1 MYYVPKYQRAYAW
14 EADSISDFTNDLLKC
29 FKKRKEG
36 NPIAHFFGGIL
47 SVEHSVPGVVN
58 QKKYEIIDGQQ
69 RIATFTILATC
80 LIDVSESLRLEAA
93 SQGDGHSQ
101 TLLDARIKSL
111 QERFVGFEQEVN
123 SALVA
128 VRVLELSKADDPF
141 YKSLIDKTGVGPTRQ
156 SHERLGY
163 AFSTLRATIDE
174 LIVNLPSIADKIAEL
189 KTLETV
195 LEADFTLLDMVTF
208 KKEDAFRL
216 FQVLNDRG
224 TSLTDGDLLRAKT
237 LEILEGFPTEQDA
250 VERLWDEILADST
263 VETDSYLNWIY
274 ESYEGKRSPQNEL
287 FDSLMDTFFPQ
298 QNQNALSADD
308 ARAVLANVQQI
319 KQDIDTCRKLV
330 DGQWPFSNRQ
340 PITAW
345 DRTRLSILVKELGHT
360 LAIPLFL
367 AATKLN
373 HQRFSEIVQMV
384 ERSFFR
390 YKLISNQHVSALK
403 KIYYEEALAIRRDPA
418 AYRLQ
423 SLKTKL
429 GTLIAA
435 KAPDAVFRS
444 GLENLVYQESG
455 ASNKPL
461 KYLLMTIEYYLEW
474 YENGAAGAPVC
485 VDKSRVYDFAGTS
498 IEHVYPRN
506 AEVAVLEVTLEPLKN
521 TLGNLTIMDPG
532 QNTLV
537 GNESF
542 VAKKPEFGRSAVKLT
557 RQIGENAQWTSA
569 EIDAHK
575 NRLAD
580 IALKVFR
587 P

>member
-1 MYYVPKYQRAYAW
+1 MA
-14 EADSISDFTNDLLKC
+14 N
-29 FKKRKEG
+29 
-36 NPIAHFFGGIL
+36 
-47 SVEHSVPGVVN
+47 
-58 QKKYEIIDGQQ
+58 
-69 RIATFTILATC
+69 C
-80 LIDVSESLRLEAA
+80 LINIYETLRSEAI
-93 SQGDGHSQ
+93 SQGDVHSQ
-101 TLLDARIKSL
+101 TLLEARTKSL

-123 SALVA
+123 SALVP

-141 YKSLIDKTGVGPTRQ
+141 YKSKVDNTGVVATRQ
-156 SHERLGY
+156 SHERLDY
-163 AFSTLRATIDE
+163 AFSTLRSTIDE
-174 LIVNLPSIADKIAEL
+174 LIANLPAIADKIAEL
-189 KTLETV
+189 KILETV
-195 LEADFTLLDMVTF
+195 LEADFTLLHMVTF
-208 KKEDAFRL
+208 NKEDAFRL

-224 TSLTDGDLLRAKT
+224 TSLNDGDLLRART
-237 LEILEGFPTEQDA
+237 LEVLEGFSTEQNA
-250 VERLWDEILADST
+250 VEQLWDEILADST

-287 FDSLMDTFFPQ
+287 FDSLMETFFPQ
-298 QNQNALSADD
+298 QNQDTLSPAD
-308 ARAVLANVQQI
+308 ARNVLANVRQI
-319 KQDIDTCRKLV
+319 KHHIDTCRKLV
-330 DGQWPFSNRQ
+330 DGQWPFANRQ

-345 DRTRLSILVKELGHT
+345 DRTRLSIVLKELGHT

-367 AATKLN
+367 AATKLD
-373 HQRFSEIVQMV
+373 HRRFSEIVQMV

-403 KIYYEEALAIRRDPA
+403 KIYYEEALAVRLNPG
-418 AYRLQ
+418 AYRPQ
-423 SLKTKL
+423 NLKTKL
-429 GTLIAA
+429 GTLIAT
-435 KAPDAVFRS
+435 KAPDQIFRS

-461 KYLLMTIEYYLEW
+461 RYLLMTLEYYLQW
-474 YENGAAGAPVC
+474 YESGATGAPVC
-485 VDKSRVYDFAGTS
+485 LDKSRIYDFAGTS

-506 AEVAVLEVTLEPLKN
+506 AEASAVESALEPLKN

-532 QNTLV
+532 QNTLI

-542 VAKKPEFGRSAVKLT
+542 AAKKSEFLRSSVTLT
-557 RQIGENAQWTSA
+557 QQIGGNSNWTLT